1 MGNVMLRWSLKYM
14 PDASIFAVVL
24 TFIAFI
30 LGITLT
36 DQGPMQMIQNWYK
49 GLWELLGFSMQ
60 MSLIVI
66 TGSCVANAPLVK
78 RWIDGLAGIP
88 NSGRSAAFLVT
99 FVSVV
104 VSFVHWGLSLIV
116 GAILAK
122 ELARNLR
129 LKRIPFEYG
138 LLAAG
143 AYVGQM
149 TWQGMLSSSVGLF
162 IAMPGHVLE
171 KTMGIVPMSQF
182 MLNPMNIAVTVAL
195 AIFPA
200 VFAAMLQPKNP
211 DEFMPLD
218 ENAVRAIEKEDLKV
232 KRRPKNPTVGDVLNY
247 SPLISLALCAMGFV

>member
-1 MGNVMLRWSLKYM
+1 MSNNAQSSGSLITRMGNKMLRWSLKYM

-49 GLWELLGFSMQ
+49 GFWELLGFSMQ
-60 MSLIVI
+60 MALIVI

-78 RWIDGLAGIP
+78 RGIDSLACIP

-104 VSFVHWGLSLIV
+104 VSFLHWGLSLIV

-129 LKRIPFEYG
+129 IKNVPFEYG

-149 TWQGMLSSSVGLF
+149 TWQGLFSSSIGLF
-162 IAMPGHVLE
+162 IASPGPALE
-171 KTMGIVPMSQF
+171 SLMGVVPMS
-182 MLNPMNIAVTVAL
+182 
-195 AIFPA
+195 
-200 VFAAMLQPKNP
+200 
-211 DEFMPLD
+211 EF
-218 ENAVRAIEKEDLKV
+218 
-232 KRRPKNPTVGDVLNY
+232 
-247 SPLISLALCAMGFV
+247 

>member
-1 MGNVMLRWSLKYM
+1 MSHENSAAKSGTFVTRMGNVMLRWSLKYM

-143 AYVGQM
+143 AYVRQM
-149 TWQGMLSSSVGLF
+149 TWQGMVS
-162 IAMPGHVLE
+162 
-171 KTMGIVPMSQF
+171 
-182 MLNPMNIAVTVAL
+182 
-195 AIFPA
+195 
-200 VFAAMLQPKNP
+200 
-211 DEFMPLD
+211 
-218 ENAVRAIEKEDLKV
+218 
-232 KRRPKNPTVGDVLNY
+232 
-247 SPLISLALCAMGFV
+247 